1 MTTLARC
8 CACSFIIFTYWCS
21 TISAQLVDIPDPN
34 LKQAIREKLVLPD
47 EIPITQQEILQLTGL
62 DAKNRQINNLT
73 GLEYAT
79 NLTWLD
85 LSGNNISNLKSLAK
99 LIQLERLWLY
109 VNPISDI
116 SPIANLTQLRGLQL
130 GDCNISDITPL
141 ARLTQLEGLWLY
153 LNPISDISPIANL
166 TQLETIHLGA
176 CQISDITPLTNLTR
190 LVVLTLNHNQIEIIT
205 PLADLIKLTE
215 LSLTSNRI
223 VDIGPLANLTM
234 LEELR
239 IDSNAI
245 ADVSPLANLEN
256 LMDLKLAGNVIRD
269 FSPLFGL
276 DLKNVDIDIHMLQE
290 LASVEV
296 EIPDPN
302 LERAIR
308 EKLVLP
314 DEIPVTQLVMKQL
327 TGLDT
332 GNSQIKDLVG
342 LEYATNL
349 TRLSLSQNEI
359 NNLTSLAG
367 LSYLESLSLWGNPIS
382 DLSPL
387 ANLTRLRGLDLG
399 ACQISD
405 IDPLANLTQ
414 LEWLHL
420 HNNRIE
426 DITPLAKLTQLAD
439 LWLTSNRIVDVSPL
453 ANLTML
459 EELRI
464 EGNFIKNLDL
474 LEGLFL
480 TRFTYDEICELPRL
494 PIRERI
500 QNRGFPSVFKAWDDI
515 LNRPALSR
523 EDRFAHH
530 DLFWSPS
537 FGLHWLQAN
546 QGVQLAGN
554 VDKALQ
560 ERDALLDRNSNMLFL
575 FEIRMRDAFVTA
587 FYHED
592 WSYWI
597 RDTTGNRVSA
607 ASDYSAFLVDF
618 THPGTQDIIVQQ
630 AIAVAKCGL
639 YDGIFLDWWKEGHSV
654 LRVDW
659 SNEGYRGNESEQQ
672 ARDVII
678 QRVRAAVGDDFLIIV
693 NPNRSQ
699 PRRAGPYIN
708 GLFMETLRDYDSGY
722 RHDGLIEIE
731 NTLLWAEENLR
742 KPQVNCLEGW
752 GVEAEAPDSPI
763 NRRWMRVFTTM
774 SLTHS
779 DGYVLYIT
787 GIRSPNHEHDWSTF
801 EPTHAEVHNRGITHN
816 HHHDHYWYDFW
827 DANLGKPIG
836 PKTQQYQNVEGLF
849 IREFTNGWAVYNRSG
864 AAQEI
869 SLPESA
875 AGVSS
880 GQTGR
885 THQLADLDG
894 EIYLRAGTRP
904 APTDI
909 NGDGVV
915 NILDLILVAQN
926 FGTTKS
932 DINGDGTTNI
942 LDLILVAQH
951 LGETSTPAAPAAL
964 PASLSP
970 ETVQGWIDMAHA
982 QNDGSAAFVQ
992 GIAML
997 ERLLALMI
1005 PEKTVLRANYPNPFN
1020 PETWI
1025 PYHLAN
1031 DTAVRISIYDIQGV
1045 LVRQFDIG
1053 YQKAGYYTD
1062 RAKAAHWDGRNDVG
1076 ERVVSGLY
1084 FYTLTTNDYTRTRR
1098 MTIIK

>member
-8 CACSFIIFTYWCS
+8 CVCSFIILICWSS
-21 TISAQLVDIPDPN
+21 TVSAQLVDIPDRN
-34 LKQAIREKLVLPD
+34 LKQAIRETLALSD
-47 EIPITQQEILQLTGL
+47 EIPLTEPELLRLTRL
-62 DAKNRQINNLT
+62 DASKRQIKSLT

-79 NLTWLD
+79 NLTG
-85 LSGNNISNLKSLAK
+85 LSLHQNSINNLKSLAELTHLK
-99 LIQLERLWLY
+99 GLSLWG
-109 VNPISDI
+109 NPISDL
-116 SPIANLTQLRGLQL
+116 SPLANLTELTGL
-130 GDCNISDITPL
+130 D
-141 ARLTQLEGLWLY
+141 
-153 LNPISDISPIANL
+153 
-166 TQLETIHLGA
+166 LGA
-176 CQISDITPLTNLTR
+176 CQISDI
-190 LVVLTLNHNQIEIIT
+190 
-205 PLADLIKLTE
+205 A
-215 LSLTSNRI
+215 
-223 VDIGPLANLTM
+223 PLANLTQLGWLHLHYNQISDITSLTKLTRLSDLWLQSNQISDIM
-234 LEELR
+234 PLAELKQLMELVLSHNR
-239 IDSNAI
+239 IV
-245 ADVSPLANLEN
+245 DVSPLANLIN
-256 LMDLKLAGNVIRD
+256 LMDLKLAGNPIRD
-269 FSPLFGL
+269 FSPLL
-276 DLKNVDIDIHMLQE
+276 ELNLKQIDIDIHMLQK

-296 EIPDPN
+296 NIPDPN
-302 LERAIR
+302 LEHVIR
-308 EKLVLP
+308 EKLVLT

-327 TGLDT
+327 TGLDA

-426 DITPLAKLTQLAD
+426 DITPLAKLTRLTD

-474 LEGLFL
+474 LEGLSL

-546 QGVQLAGN
+546 QGVQLVGN

-587 FYHED
+587 FYHGD

-618 THPGTQDIIVQQ
+618 THPGMQDIIVQQ

-659 SNEGYRGNESEQQ
+659 SNEGYRGNEAEQQ

-708 GLFMETLRDYDSGY
+708 GLFMETLRDYDGGY

-763 NRRWMRVFTTM
+763 NRRWMRVFTAM

-801 EPTHAEVHNRGITHN
+801 EPTHAEVHNRDITHN

-827 DANLGKPIG
+827 DANLGQPIG
-836 PKTQQYQNVEGLF
+836 PKAQQYQNVEGLF

-864 AAQEI
+864 TAQTI
-869 SLPESA
+869 TLPTSA
-875 AGVSS
+875 TPVSDRGGNS
-880 GQTGR
+880 ASH
-885 THQLADLDG
+885 THLLPDLDG
-894 EIYLRAGTRP
+894 EIYLTTKSF
-904 APTDI
+904 TDV
-909 NGDGVV
+909 NGDGSV
-915 NILDLILVAQN
+915 NILDLIQVAN
-926 FGTTKS
+926 GFGKS
-932 DINGDGTTNI
+932 APDPNGDGMVNI
-942 LDLILVAQH
+942 LDLVFVAQ
-951 LGETSTPAAPAAL
+951 
-964 PASLSP
+964 
-970 ETVQGWIDMAHA
+970 
-982 QNDGSAAFVQ
+982 
-992 GIAML
+992 
-997 ERLLALMI
+997 
-1005 PEKTVLRANYPNPFN
+1005 
-1020 PETWI
+1020 
-1025 PYHLAN
+1025 
-1031 DTAVRISIYDIQGV
+1031 
-1045 LVRQFDIG
+1045 QFS
-1053 YQKAGYYTD
+1053 K
-1062 RAKAAHWDGRNDVG
+1062 
-1076 ERVVSGLY
+1076 
-1084 FYTLTTNDYTRTRR
+1084 
-1098 MTIIK
+1098 

>member
-1 MTTLARC
+1 MRTLARC
-8 CACSFIIFTYWCS
+8 CTCSFIVFTYWCS
-21 TISAQLVDIPDPN
+21 TVSAQVVDIPDPN
-34 LKQAIREKLVLPD
+34 LRKAVRETLALPD
-47 EIPITQQEILQLTGL
+47 ESPLTRLVMKQLTRLDASNNQIKDLTGL
-62 DAKNRQINNLT
+62 KH
-73 GLEYAT
+73 AT
-79 NLTWLD
+79 NLIRLSLPRNEIQD
-85 LSGNNISNLKSLAK
+85 LSPLAELLNLETLY
-99 LIQLERLWLY
+99 LWS
-109 VNPISDI
+109 NPISDL
-116 SPIANLTQLRGLQL
+116 SPIANLIQLRSLDLGGCQISDIAPLANLTQLESLRLHYNQISDITSLTKLTRLTDLWLQS
-130 GDCNISDITPL
+130 NQISDITPL
-141 ARLTQLEGLWLY
+141 ARLTQL
-153 LNPISDISPIANL
+153 
-166 TQLETIHLGA
+166 
-176 CQISDITPLTNLTR
+176 
-190 LVVLTLNHNQIEIIT
+190 
-205 PLADLIKLTE
+205 TE
-215 LSLTSNRI
+215 LALSHNRI
-223 VDIGPLANLTM
+223 V
-234 LEELR
+234 
-239 IDSNAI
+239 
-245 ADVSPLANLEN
+245 DVSPLAGLEN
-256 LMDLKLAGNVIRD
+256 LMDLKLVGNPIRD
-269 FSPLFGL
+269 FSPLLGL
-276 DLKNVDIDIHMLQE
+276 DPKHVDIDIHMLQE
-290 LASVEV
+290 LASIEV
-296 EIPDPN
+296 EILDPN
-302 LERAIR
+302 LERVIR
-308 EKLVLP
+308 EKLALP
-314 DEIPVTQLVMKQL
+314 DETPLMQLAMKQL
-327 TGLDT
+327 TRLEA

-420 HNNRIE
+420 HNNRIK
-426 DITPLAKLTQLAD
+426 DITPLAKLTRLAD

-474 LEGLFL
+474 LEGLSL
-480 TRFTYDEICELPRL
+480 TRFTYDEICELLRL

-530 DLFWSPS
+530 DLFLGAG
-537 FGLHWLQAN
+537 FELHWLETD
-546 QGVQLAGN
+546 QGFQLVGN
-554 VDKALQ
+554 LTRARQ
-560 ERDALLDRNSNMLFL
+560 QRDALLDRNPNMLFL
-575 FEIRMRDAFVTA
+575 FEIRMRDAFVGRV
-587 FYHED
+587 YHED
-592 WSYWI
+592 WPYWI
-597 RDTTGNRVSA
+597 RDTGDNRISA
-607 ASDYSAFLVDF
+607 ADDYSAFLVDF
-618 THPGTQDIIVQQ
+618 THPDVQDIIVQQ
-630 AIAVAKCGL
+630 AIAVSKCGL
-639 YDGIFLDWWKEGHSV
+639 YDGIFLDWWREDWRV
-654 LRVDW
+654 LR
-659 SNEGYRGNESEQQ
+659 GYQTYEEEQQ

-678 QRVRAAVGDDFLIIV
+678 QRVRAAVGDDFLIWV
-693 NPNRSQ
+693 NPNRSK
-699 PRRAGPYIN
+699 PLRAMLYIN
-708 GLFMETLRDYDSGY
+708 GLFMETTRDHDDGY
-722 RHDGLIEIE
+722 TYSGLIEIE
-731 NTLLWAEENLR
+731 STLLWAEENLR
-742 KPQVNCLEGW
+742 EPRINGLEGW
-752 GVEAEAPDSPI
+752 GVETEAPDSST

-774 SLTHS
+774 GLTHS

-801 EPTHAEVHNRGITHN
+801 EPTHAEIHNSDITHN

-827 DANLGKPIG
+827 DADLGKPID
-836 PKTQQYQNVEGLF
+836 PKAQQYQNVEGLF

-864 AAQEI
+864 TAQEI
-869 SLPESA
+869 SLSQSVV
-875 AGVSS
+875 GVSS

-951 LGETSTPAAPAAL
+951 LGETSTAAAPASL

-970 ETVQGWIDMAHA
+970 ETVQEWIDMAHA
-982 QNDGSAAFVQ
+982 QNDGSVVFAQ
-992 GIAML
+992 GIATL
-997 ERLLALMI
+997 EKLLALMI
-1005 PEKTVLRANYPNPFN
+1005 PDKTVLRANYPNPFN

-1025 PYHLAN
+1025 PYHLAD
-1031 DTAVRISIYDIQGV
+1031 DTEVRINIYDIQGV
-1045 LVRQFDIG
+1045 LVRQFNLG

-1062 RAKAAHWDGRNDVG
+1062 RRKAAYWDGRNEIG
-1076 ERVVSGLY
+1076 ESVASGVY
-1084 FYTLTTNDYTRTRR
+1084 FYTLTTDNYTGTRR